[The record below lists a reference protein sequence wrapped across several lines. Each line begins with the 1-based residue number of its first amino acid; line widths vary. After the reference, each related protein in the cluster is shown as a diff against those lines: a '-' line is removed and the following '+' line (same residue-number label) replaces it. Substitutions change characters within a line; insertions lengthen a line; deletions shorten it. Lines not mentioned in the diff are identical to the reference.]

1 MRRLLVVSPLVV
13 LALALLPASPAHA
26 SCAMRDARAIL
37 AGSDAAFV
45 GTYVERR
52 GPHWVFAVEQVVKGS
67 LGAEVLVLAPAA
79 GAISSID
86 LQPVPGRRVGLGLDI
101 APAGWFTNAC
111 NEMDPEAL
119 LATGGRP
126 CAAPEVASLRRLSAA
141 RAGRRLRF
149 GIRIAGAPDAAHVLR
164 VAWGDGTSSSVTLRA
179 GDAGAVLAH
188 RFGPA
193 RRRVVTA
200 RVETVRFGGC
210 GDVVLR
216 SEAARLAFRVSRG

>member
-1 MRRLLVVSPLVV
+1 MRRLLLVSPLVV
-13 LALALLPASPAHA
+13 LALVLLPASPAQA
-26 SCAMRDARAIL
+26 SCAMRDARTIL

-52 GPHWVFAVEQVVKGS
+52 GPHWVFAVEQVVQGE
-67 LGAEVLVLAPAA
+67 LGPEVLVLAPAE
-79 GAISSID
+79 GRISSID
-86 LQPVPGRRVGLGLDI
+86 LQPVPGRRIALGLRI

-111 NEMDPEAL
+111 DEMDPEAL

-126 CAAPEVASLRRLSAA
+126 CAAPEVVSLRRLSAA
-141 RAGRRLRF
+141 RAGRPV
-149 GIRIAGAPDAAHVLR
+149 RISVRVRAAADAAHLVR
-164 VAWGDGTSSSVTLRA
+164 VAWGDGTSSSVALRA
-179 GDAGAVLAH
+179 GDDGAVLRH

-193 RRRVVTA
+193 RRREVTA